1 MTGIGLIGFG
11 RVGRRLFREIC
22 TRPGL
27 MVNAVSEINPSGRE
41 PAELSAN
48 LAYLLAHDTIAG
60 PFPGR
65 VEAAPDALL
74 VQDRRIPLFF
84 DTPPEQIDWAGLGVR
99 ILVEASGADE
109 SLAGS
114 APLAGEVVDKVVIT
128 RASSRAQVTL
138 VRGVN
143 LGDYDP
149 ARHHIVSCSTC
160 TANAA
165 APVLKL
171 LHENYGVERASLTT
185 VHPALSGDTFM
196 DRPCGDA
203 AAGRSGLTVRPVPSQ
218 VARTTAQVLP
228 ELKGRLVSMSLRV
241 PTLVVNALLADVLL
255 DHPPQ
260 DTSQVLELLDRAAEE
275 RLAGVLAV
283 ERGFGGL
290 SRVAADFA
298 GDPHSA
304 VVDANWLALEGPL
317 LRLLIWHDN
326 EYAYCLRV
334 ADTLETIAA
343 ALG

>member
-1 MTGIGLIGFG
+1 MVGIGLIGFG

-22 TRPGL
+22 ARPGL
-27 MVNAVSEINPSGRE
+27 VVNAVAEINPGGRE
-41 PAELSAN
+41 PAQLSAN

-60 PFPGR
+60 PFAGQ

-74 VQDRRIPLFF
+74 VGGRRIPLFF
-84 DTPPEQIDWAGLGVR
+84 ERGPEQLDWSGLGVR
-99 ILVEASGADE
+99 ILVEASGSDE
-109 SLAGS
+109 SLARS
-114 APLAGEVVDKVVIT
+114 APLAGEAVDKVVIT
-128 RASSRAQVTL
+128 RASQAAHITL

-143 LGDYDP
+143 LQDYQP
-149 ARHHIVSCSTC
+149 ARHHVISCSTC

-171 LHENYGVERASLTT
+171 LHERYGIERASLTT
-185 VHPALSGDTFM
+185 VHPALSGDTLM

-218 VARTTAQVLP
+218 VAHTTAQVLP
-228 ELKGRLVSMSLRV
+228 ELAGRLVSMSLRV
-241 PTLVVNALLADVLL
+241 PTLVVNALLADVVLAR
-255 DHPPQ
+255 PPR
-260 DTSQVLELLDRAAEE
+260 DAAQVLELLDRAAGED
-275 RLAGVLAV
+275 LAGVLAV
-283 ERGFGGL
+283 ERGFGGF